1 MKVKK
6 NVMVSAIFFL
16 FMSLTMV
23 LAEEAAQPGLANG
36 SADSAVLVAP
46 VADIASSQAKCT
58 PTQNIL
64 TAGYSQ
70 LKSAGSWVLTRDY
83 LSFGKNTA
91 VKFWSLNIWIRLIVI
106 LAAIIFLFVI
116 WNRFIRDTRANN
128 LRRARSHHLKGERAH
143 QRGDEKKAAMHY
155 EKARQYREKAQ
166 EQW

>member
-6 NVMVSAIFFL
+6 NVMVSVIFFL
-16 FMSLTMV
+16 FMSLTIV
-23 LAEEAAQPGLANG
+23 LAQEVAQPTAGN
-36 SADSAVLVAP
+36 DSGI
-46 VADIASSQAKCT
+46 IAAAAINATPNKGICT

-70 LKSAGSWVLTRDY
+70 IRSAGSWVLTRDY

-106 LAAIIFLFVI
+106 LTVIIFLFVI